1 MYIYTSECINIHMS
15 KMARQKLILEL
26 VGAASIG
33 SQDELRRALAKHE
46 TKVTQATLSRD
57 IHEMGLIKTSDG
69 YALPQ
74 GELIPEPLSPP
85 LERMI
90 REFVLEV
97 RVAQNL
103 LVLKTSPGSAQPV
116 AVALDS
122 EGWLEVVGTVAGD
135 DTVLIVSPDKRKA
148 RALANRLSEMLAG

>member
-1 MYIYTSECINIHMS
+1 MS
-15 KMARQKLILEL
+15 KIARQKMILEL
-26 VGAASIG
+26 LEAGRIG
-33 SQDELRRALAKHE
+33 SQDELRRALARHE
-46 TKVTQATLSRD
+46 LKVTQATLSRD
-57 IHEMGLIKTSDG
+57 IHEIGLVKTAEG

-103 LVLKTSPGSAQPV
+103 LVLKASPGTAQPV

-135 DTVLIVSPDKRKA
+135 DTVLIITPDKRKS
-148 RALANRLSEMLAG
+148 RALAHRLSEMLAG

>member
-1 MYIYTSECINIHMS
+1 MS
-15 KMARQKLILEL
+15 KIARQKMILEL
-26 VGAASIG
+26 VETGRIG
-33 SQDELRRALAKHE
+33 SQDELRRALARHE
-46 TKVTQATLSRD
+46 LKVTQATLSRD
-57 IHEMGLIKTSDG
+57 IHEIGLVKTADG

-103 LVLKTSPGSAQPV
+103 LVLKASPGTAQPV

-135 DTVLIVSPDKRKA
+135 DTVLIITPDKRKA
-148 RALANRLSEMLAG
+148 RALAHRLSEMLAA